1 MANTKKKGKA
11 IVTQDGE
18 VRITNLRK
26 RLIEKNM
33 GQRELA
39 EITGC
44 TEASICK
51 YCYATRTPTIG
62 KAIRIAKAL
71 DTTVEELFSDVADMD
86 D

>member
-1 MANTKKKGKA
+1 MANTKKRGRKVITPDNDVKL
-11 IVTQDGE
+11 
-18 VRITNLRK
+18 TNLRR
-26 RLIEKNM
+26 RLIEKQM

-51 YCYATRTPTIG
+51 YCYATRRPTIG
-62 KAIRIAKAL
+62 PAIRIAKAL
-71 DTTVEELFSDVADMD
+71 NTTVEELFSDVADMD